1 MSMCEYQCQCVNIRN
16 WLAEKM
22 EFTKIKFGGKPYI
35 FQYMRDRSSY
45 FSSSSE
51 LLVRR
56 LRGGYASRRADRRA
70 GVYKSSKN
78 GVFIKLIF
86 EVLIFYKDAKLSFKK
101 KVVFL

>member
-1 MSMCEYQCQCVNIRN
+1 
-16 WLAEKM
+16 M
-22 EFTKIKFGGKPYI
+22 EFTKIKSGGKTYI
-35 FQYMRDRSSY
+35 FQYIRDKSIY
-45 FSSSSE
+45 SSSSE

-56 LRGGYASRRADRRA
+56 LHGGYASRRADRRS

-101 KVVFL
+101 R